1 MKTRYFFVALSC
13 LALCLSAC
21 QSDPEYCTVKG
32 TVKGIE
38 DGTRL
43 RLDDEYNHFKAV
55 AKTRVKDG
63 TFEFHPR
70 ISAPTHVFLYTND
83 DKQLKDFFLEPGV
96 IQADV
101 DFTDEKD
108 MEIGASGTPANDF
121 DREVDLLF
129 AKGEDEAAFA
139 RWEEKI
145 DAGENGILALYYAS
159 SSIAKSSIKALEVL
173 DRLTPDIASKPYIA
187 DLREELS
194 RRAKTEPAPGNSQ
207 SANYFIDM
215 EYPDAQGNLVSLSS
229 VVNNPS
235 NRYVL
240 LDFWATWCVP
250 CLEAIPSLKALY
262 AKYHEKG
269 LEIYSVSEDSNEKN
283 WKPFLTK
290 NGMTWVNVRD
300 VNPGRGGSK
309 VWSAYA
315 LHGIPTTLLI
325 DGETGE
331 ILFRA
336 TLKDIEAELESLL
349 K

>member
-1 MKTRYFFVALSC
+1 MKTRYIFVVLSF

-21 QSDPEYCTVKG
+21 QSEPEYCTVKG
-32 TVKGIE
+32 TVRGLE

-43 RLDDEYNHFKAV
+43 RLEDEYDHFKTV

-63 TFEFHPR
+63 AYEFHPR
-70 ISAPTHVFLYTND
+70 ISAPTHVYLYTSD

-121 DREVDLLF
+121 GKEVDLLF
-129 AKGEDEAAFA
+129 LKEEDEAAFA
-139 RWEEKI
+139 RWDEMI
-145 DAGENGILALYYAS
+145 DAGENGILALYYACNIS
-159 SSIAKSSIKALEVL
+159 KSSVKALEVL
-173 DRLTPDIASKPYIA
+173 DRLAPDIASKLYIA
-187 DLREELS
+187 ELRDELS
-194 RRAKTEPAPGNSQ
+194 RRAKTEPSPENSQ
-207 SANYFIDM
+207 SKNYFIDM

-229 VVNNPS
+229 VVHNPS
-235 NRYVL
+235 TRYVL

-283 WKPFLTK
+283 WKSFLTK

-300 VNPGRGGSK
+300 VNPGRGDSK

-331 ILFRA
+331 ILFRG

-349 K
+349 Q